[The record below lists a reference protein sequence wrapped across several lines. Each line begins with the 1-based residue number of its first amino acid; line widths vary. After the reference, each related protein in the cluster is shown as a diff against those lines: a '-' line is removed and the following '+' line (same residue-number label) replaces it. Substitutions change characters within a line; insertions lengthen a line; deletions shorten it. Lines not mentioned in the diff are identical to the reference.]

1 MKFIIRL
8 SPELTIKSK
17 PVRKRAI
24 ILLKNN
30 IKKHFDFNEIPV
42 HISGNWDIINL
53 EYNKLIEKKENYIII
68 SKKIIN
74 ILSKISGISHFMEV
88 VSFSIEE
95 CSSKDEIFDKIY
107 KKTAEIHLNSI
118 KWKSFVVRAKRTG
131 LHWFSSSDIE
141 RYVWGG
147 LLKFW
152 ENTCVDLHNPE
163 ITVNFEVRD
172 NIFHVIKKSI
182 KWMDWYPIW
191 FQDKVVSLI
200 SGGFDSGVATHSMMK
215 RWCKVDYL
223 FFNLWGSAH
232 ELWVKQVS
240 HYLWKNFSIPHKKAR
255 FITVNFEGVIEQLL
269 TKVNHRFR
277 WILLKRFMLKVAS
290 MVAENNYYAL
300 VKWDSLGQ
308 VSSQTLKN
316 MYVIDKASD
325 CLVLR
330 PLISDNKQ
338 EIIDVSRKIWTYHFA
353 CNMPEYCGVISDK
366 PATWASLE
374 DILEEEKNIEN
385 YVLVDAYMNR
395 KIEKVADMLEEN
407 FERKSEIETVYEIW
421 EDEILIDIREEENK
435 SGHPQGVSL
444 QNILQIP
451 FFKINSEFPKLNQT
465 KTYLFY
471 CDKWVLSEL
480 HWLYLKENW
489 FKNIKIFR
497 NEISKASACEK

>member
-1 MKFIIRL
+1 
-8 SPELTIKSK
+8 
-17 PVRKRAI
+17 
-24 ILLKNN
+24 
-30 IKKHFDFNEIPV
+30 
-42 HISGNWDIINL
+42 L
-53 EYNKLIEKKENYIII
+53 EECI
-68 SKKIIN
+68 SK
-74 ILSKISGISHFMEV
+74 E
-88 VSFSIEE
+88 
-95 CSSKDEIFDKIY
+95 EIFDIIY
-107 KKTAEIHLNSI
+107 KKTAEIHLDNI
-118 KWKSFVVRAKRTG
+118 RWKSFVVRVKRSWIHSFNSTE
-131 LHWFSSSDIE
+131 IE

-152 ENTCVDLHNPE
+152 EKCNVDLHNPE
-163 ITVNFEVRD
+163 IKVNIEIKD
-172 NIFHVIKKSI
+172 KKFHVIKKSL

-240 HYLWKNFSIPHKKAR
+240 NYLWKNFSIPHKKAR
-255 FITVNFEGVIEQLL
+255 FITVNFEWVIEQLL
-269 TKVNHRFR
+269 VKVNHRFR
-277 WILLKRFMLKVAS
+277 GILLKRFMLRVAS

-300 VKWDSLGQ
+300 IKWDSLGQ

-316 MYVIDKASD
+316 MHVIDKASD

-338 EIIDVSRKIWTYHFA
+338 EIINISREIWTYHFA

-374 DILEEEKNIEN
+374 DILEEEKNIEDS
-385 YVLVDAYMNR
+385 VLVEAYMNR
-395 KIEKVADMLEEN
+395 KMEFVKDMLETDFN
-407 FERKSEIETVYEIW
+407 KKTEINTVYEIW
-421 EDEILIDIREEENK
+421 ENEILIDIREEKNK
-435 SGHPQGVSL
+435 KL
-444 QNILQIP
+444 NEKNILEIP
-451 FFKINSEFPKLNQT
+451 FFKINSEFPKLDQT

-489 FKNIKIFR
+489 FENIKIFR
-497 NEISKASACEK
+497 TDKPNISTCEK